1 MCRAID
7 TARQSV
13 RLEMYIYHPQ
23 GPGAVVREALVSAA
37 RRGVT
42 VKVLVD
48 AIGSDQLDDPFWSPL
63 VGAGGAYRWFNPFHL
78 RRVAIR
84 NHRKLLVCD
93 ERLAIVGGFN
103 LMPEIEGDGLARG
116 WRDLAIELEG
126 SLAGELAVSF
136 DEMFVL
142 ADFRHGRFA
151 RFSRN
156 RARHASTMP
165 QAELLFSGPGRGRH
179 PIKAALHR
187 DLARARD
194 VGIAMAYFVPT
205 WRIRRL
211 LARVARRGGRV
222 RLLLPARSDVAL
234 AQLASRRSYAGL
246 MRAGVEIHEFQPQVL
261 HSKLIVV
268 DDVTYVGSAN
278 LDHRSLHI
286 NYELML
292 RFSDP
297 TMAREARE
305 RFELDLTHSARIDPR
320 AWRRTRTFWEKLKEQ
335 WAWTVLV
342 HWDAT
347 LARWQLKRLGK
358 G

>member
-1 MCRAID
+1 MCQAID
-7 TARQSV
+7 TARRSV

-23 GPGAVVREALVSAA
+23 GPGAVVREALTAAA

-48 AIGSDQLDDPFWSPL
+48 AIGSDQLNNEYWEPL
-63 VGAGGAYRWFNPFHL
+63 AAAGGEHRWFNPFHL

-93 ERLAIVGGFN
+93 GQLAIAGGFN

-116 WRDLAIELEG
+116 WRDLAIELQG
-126 SLAGELAVSF
+126 PLAGELAVSF
-136 DEMFVL
+136 DEMFAL

-151 RFSRN
+151 RFRRN
-156 RARHASTMP
+156 RARHACTTP
-165 QAELLFSGPGRGRH
+165 HAELLFSGPGRGRH

-187 DLARARD
+187 DLAQANN
-194 VGIAMAYFVPT
+194 VCIAMAYFVPT

-234 AQLASRRSYAGL
+234 AQLASRRIYSSL
-246 MRAGVEIHEFQPQVL
+246 LRAGVEVHEFQPQVL
-261 HSKLIVV
+261 HTKLLVI
-268 DDVTYVGSAN
+268 DGVTYVGSAN

-292 RFSDP
+292 RFTDP
-297 TMAREARE
+297 AIAREACA
-305 RFELDLTHSARIDPR
+305 RFDADLAHAARVDSQ
-320 AWRRTRTFWEKLKEQ
+320 AWRRSRTLWEKLKEY

-347 LARWQLKRLGK
+347 FARWQTKRLGR